1 MSNDDISNRP
11 SPTSSRRGSASPER
25 LSAETPAGKVTE
37 SSRQVIERLL
47 AICEKQGNCTTAM
60 RAELWLQFGGD
71 ALDISPANFH
81 QALAGALA
89 QAGLTSRERTPEI
102 AALLYCLGVTN
113 SNNLFQ
119 KVQQGKMEPLGIGRN
134 GRRTARS
141 RRKS

>member
-1 MSNDDISNRP
+1 MSNDDLSNRP
-11 SPTSSRRGSASPER
+11 SPTSSRRGSTSQER
-25 LSAETPAGKVTE
+25 LSAETPGTKGNE
-37 SSRQVIERLL
+37 STRQTLERILG
-47 AICEKQGNCTTAM
+47 ICEKQGNCTTAM

-89 QAGLTSRERTPEI
+89 QAGLINRERTAEI

-119 KVQQGKMEPLGIGRN
+119 KVQQGKMEPFGIGRN